1 MDEIGALSFRATSK
15 SNLKF
20 EVKGATPRNSA
31 ISGRGFQLEK
41 RVRAK
46 STLVL
51 LKIGTQSKSR
61 ITERKEKTSH

>member
-41 RVRAK
+41 
-46 STLVL
+46 
-51 LKIGTQSKSR
+51 
-61 ITERKEKTSH
+61 KESELNPH